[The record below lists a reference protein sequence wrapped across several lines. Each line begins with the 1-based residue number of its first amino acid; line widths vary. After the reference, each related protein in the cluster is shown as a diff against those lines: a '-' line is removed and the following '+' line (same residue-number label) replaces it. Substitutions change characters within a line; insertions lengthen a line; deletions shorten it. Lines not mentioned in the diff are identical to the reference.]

1 MVIEPAGTDGRRH
14 RLELRRLAPP
24 YYSGGQPLVNGWQP
38 ADGLILPVAAVVM
51 VALGVAGF
59 RRRDVA
65 TREIHSP
72 GMKSCADE
80 PGRRSCSR
88 WQHDGPEVH
97 GYPRASPQEGHPMPD
112 PRTSQGWIEYRLV
125 GTGPVV
131 MILKGGHSSRM
142 TRLGHERL
150 TEHNFSVLEPSRP
163 GYDGTPRSV
172 GCTAQSAADA
182 LVDLLDELGIQSVSL
197 VAISAAG
204 HTGIELA
211 RRHPDRIER
220 VSFESAVALPWSPG
234 IRRGGRLL
242 FGPAQVLVW
251 GATRAGLRLAPELTL
266 RLQLGQVTTLD
277 AGRLVREMDAATR
290 DRYLEA
296 FRSLWSGRGFLCDLE
311 HDSPSDEPISQPAL
325 IMRGTNDPS
334 VPRAHAARLEA
345 LCRRH
350 ETLELD
356 AETHFIW
363 FGHAAEQV
371 WQRRLA
377 FLTAASSDD

>member
-1 MVIEPAGTDGRRH
+1 M
-14 RLELRRLAPP
+14 
-24 YYSGGQPLVNGWQP
+24 
-38 ADGLILPVAAVVM
+38 
-51 VALGVAGF
+51 
-59 RRRDVA
+59 
-65 TREIHSP
+65 
-72 GMKSCADE
+72 
-80 PGRRSCSR
+80 
-88 WQHDGPEVH
+88 PE
-97 GYPRASPQEGHPMPD
+97 E
-112 PRTSQGWIEYRLV
+112 RTSQGSIEYRLV

-131 MILKGGHSSRM
+131 MVLKGGHSSRL

-150 TEHNFSVLEPSRP
+150 AEDNFSVLEPSRP

-211 RRHPDRIER
+211 RQHPDRIER
-220 VSFESAVALPWSPG
+220 VCFECAVALPWSPG
-234 IRRGGRLL
+234 IRRGGRLV
-242 FGPAQVLVW
+242 FGPAQALVW

-277 AGRLVREMDAATR
+277 PGRLVREMDAATR
-290 DRYLEA
+290 ERYLEA
-296 FRSLWSGRGFLCDLE
+296 YRSLWSGQGFLCDLE
-311 HDSPSDEPISQPAL
+311 HESPSDEPIDQPAL

-345 LCRRH
+345 LCRHH

-363 FGHAAEQV
+363 FGRAAEQV

-377 FLTAASSDD
+377 FLSAARR